1 MDFASNLEWNAFVV
15 CPGSVKWKITACK
28 KLDTLSKLDQPLHN
42 DVSAESESVSFDLED
57 EKPCV
62 VPKTKSMPEFSK
74 NCTLKVV
81 CVRACACVSV
91 GMCLYIALC

>member
-1 MDFASNLEWNAFVV
+1 M
-15 CPGSVKWKITACK
+15 SV
-28 KLDTLSKLDQPLHN
+28 
-42 DVSAESESVSFDLED
+42 ESESVSFDLED

-74 NCTLKVV
+74 KCTLKVV
-81 CVRACACVSV
+81 CERVPVSV